1 MPELLLM
8 LLAAGDTFGTVVICG
23 FIIPGLWL
31 YSHRTGRTSKEPPAL
46 VRRIFRNAK
55 RWYWA
60 AVVVQM
66 LARSLD
72 GDGVSFFEGL
82 HLVIC
87 WLCWRD
93 MKDLD
98 DDDTWKRLKD
108 KVTDVVKQVGDR
120 LVIAPPEPATAGA

>member
-1 MPELLLM
+1 MPELLLL
-8 LLAAGDTFGTVVICG
+8 LLAIGDGFGMVVIWG

-31 YSHRTGRTSKEPPAL
+31 YSHRAGRTSKEPPAL

-66 LARSLD
+66 LARGLD
-72 GDGVSFFEGL
+72 GDGVSFSEGL
-82 HLVIC
+82 HLIIC

-93 MKDLD
+93 FHDLD

-108 KVTDVVKQVGDR
+108 KVTDVVKQVGTR
-120 LVIAPPEPATAGA
+120 LVVAPAGT